1 MTSRFTLRQLEY
13 FVAAGE
19 AGSITVASE
28 RINVSPPSISAAV
41 SHLEREFGI
50 DLFVR
55 HHAQGLSLTPG
66 GRRFYN
72 EARIV
77 LEKAGSLY
85 DLASDIS
92 QSARGPLTVGGLST
106 LAPML
111 LAPLRKTFEREH
123 REARITL
130 LEANQIDLFAK
141 LRRVEIDV
149 ALTYDM
155 EVPRDIAFEPLVTLP
170 PIIMVAADDPLAKM
184 KSASLEQVAEK
195 LLILL
200 DLPLSREYFLSL
212 FQDAGLK
219 PIIGDRTDNM
229 SMVRSLVA
237 NKFGYGLVNFR
248 PKGDKTFDGKS
259 VRYVSLTGKHKS
271 LTIGLATMQSERKA
285 GVLEAFEDHCR
296 KQITAKSVPG
306 MGPV

>member
-28 RINVSPPSISAAV
+28 RINVSPPSISAAI
-41 SHLEREFGI
+41 SHLESEFGI

-55 HHAQGLSLTPG
+55 HHAQGLSLNPG

-77 LEKAGSLY
+77 LEKAGTLY

-92 QSARGPLTVGGLST
+92 QTARGPLTVGGLST

-111 LAPLRKTFEREH
+111 LPPLRKDFENEH
-123 REARITL
+123 SEARITL
-130 LEANQIDLFAK
+130 LEANQLDLFAK
-141 LRRVEIDV
+141 MRRAEIDV
-149 ALTYDM
+149 ALTYDL
-155 EVPRDIAFEPLVTLP
+155 EVPRDISFEPLVTLP
-170 PIIMVAADDPLAKM
+170 PRIMVAADDPLAK
-184 KSASLEQVAEK
+184 KKTITLEQVVTK
-195 LLILL
+195 PLILL

-212 FQDAGLK
+212 YQVAGLK
-219 PIIGDRTDNM
+219 PVIGDRTDNM

-259 VRYVSLTGKHKS
+259 VRYISLSGQHKS
-271 LTIGLATMQSERKA
+271 LTVGLATMQSERKT
-285 GVLEAFEDHCR
+285 GVLVAFENHCR
-296 KQITAKSVPG
+296 KHITHKNVPG

>member
-19 AGSITVASE
+19 AGSITIASE
-28 RINVSPPSISAAV
+28 RINVSPPSISAAI

-72 EARIV
+72 EARIM

-92 QSARGPLTVGGLST
+92 QIARGPLTVGGLST
-106 LAPML
+106 LASML
-111 LAPLRKTFEREH
+111 LPPLRKTFESDH
-123 REARITL
+123 SEARITI

-141 LRRVEIDV
+141 LRRAEIDV
-149 ALTYDM
+149 ALTYDL
-155 EVPRDIAFEPLVTLP
+155 EVPRDISFEPLVSLP
-170 PIIMVAADDPLAKM
+170 PRIMVAADDPVAKK
-184 KSASLEQVAEK
+184 KSLSLESMADQP
-195 LLILL
+195 LILL

-219 PIIGDRTDNM
+219 ANVGDRTENM
-229 SMVRSLVA
+229 SMIRSLVA
-237 NKFGYGLVNFR
+237 NKFGYGLVNFK
-248 PKGDKTFDGKS
+248 PKSNTTFDGKS
-259 VRYVSLTGKHKS
+259 VRYLTLEGSHKS
-271 LTIGLATMQSERKA
+271 LTIGLATMQSERKT
-285 GVLEAFEDHCR
+285 GVLEAFENHCR
-296 KQITAKSVPG
+296 EQISEKSVPG